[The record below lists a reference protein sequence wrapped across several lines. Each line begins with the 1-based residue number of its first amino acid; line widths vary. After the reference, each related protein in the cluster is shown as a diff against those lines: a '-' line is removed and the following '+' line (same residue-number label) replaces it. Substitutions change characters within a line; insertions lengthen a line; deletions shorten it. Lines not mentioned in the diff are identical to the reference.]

1 MNRLLAL
8 FTVLL
13 AVAAMTVPS
22 LAMGSRG
29 WISAPIPVVTVQ
41 PSGDYVR
48 GPCLFTGTKSLSP
61 CRPDLGVLP
70 GLVLLS
76 PPAAAPVTAP
86 MADVVPASLA
96 SEPVLPPPRL
106 G

>member
-8 FTVLL
+8 LTLLL
-13 AVAAMTVPS
+13 AVAAMTLPS

-29 WISAPIPVVTVQ
+29 WISAPIAVVTVQ
-41 PSGDYVR
+41 AGGEYVR

-70 GLVLLS
+70 APVFLT
-76 PPAAAPVTAP
+76 PPAAAPV
-86 MADVVPASLA
+86 MAAMVDVEPASLA
-96 SEPVLPPPRL
+96 SEPGLPPPRRV
-106 G
+106 

>member
-8 FTVLL
+8 FIVLL
-13 AVAAMTVPS
+13 AVAAMSVPS

-29 WISAPIPVVTVQ
+29 WISDPIPVVTVQ
-41 PSGDYVR
+41 PGGNYVR

-70 GLVLLS
+70 ALVLLTPS
-76 PPAAAPVTAP
+76 AAAPLTAP
-86 MADVVPASLA
+86 VADIPRASLA
-96 SEPVLPPPRL
+96 REPALPPPRRA
-106 G
+106 